1 MNAAEQAQHRETYGF
16 AVGDQVT
23 HVRDDSVNGYVTE
36 LDADHDLGDV
46 TTCRVVWGA
55 NSFEEAKNTPR
66 DEQDIQWTIKL
77 MLAEEEAE

>member
-1 MNAAEQAQHRETYGF
+1 MNAAEQEKNREIYGV

-23 HVRDDSVNGYVTE
+23 HVRDDSINGYVTE

-55 NSFEEAKNTPR
+55 NSLDEAKDAPR
-66 DEQDIQWTIKL
+66 EDHDIQWTNKL
-77 MLAEEEAE
+77 EAVLS